1 MKKRIIGVICAL
13 VVMIVCVLINVGYS
27 KKVISN
33 NEKKSYVDDGI
44 IDIDE
49 KEDNEEEKE
58 EEKDDKIDVS
68 DSTKKIAVVYF
79 SVTGTTKSVASYVN
93 ENVGGTLIEVVP
105 LEAYTDDDIDYV
117 DSNSRSASENRDDT
131 ARPKLKE
138 KIDLSGYDVI
148 YLGYP
153 VWYDN
158 VPKII
163 ITLLDTSDISGKT
176 VIPFCTSSSSEI
188 TNSLNVLK
196 KYKTDVKWVEGKKIN
211 NNKEEVKKW
220 IDSLKY

>member
-1 MKKRIIGVICAL
+1 MKKRIIGVIVAL
-13 VVMIVCVLINVGYS
+13 FVMIVCVLINVGYS
-27 KKVISN
+27 KKVISD
-33 NEKKSYVDDGI
+33 NEKKSFVDDDI

-49 KEDNEEEKE
+49 KDDEEEEEEK
-58 EEKDDKIDVS
+58 KDDKTNVS
-68 DSTKKIAVVYF
+68 DSKEKIAVVYF
-79 SVTGTTKSVASYVN
+79 SATGTTKSVASYIN

-117 DSNSRSASENRDDT
+117 NSNSRSASENRDDT

-163 ITLLDTSDISGKT
+163 ITLLDTSEISGKT

-196 KYKTDVKWVEGKKIN
+196 KYKTDVKWVDGKRLN
-211 NNKEEVKKW
+211 NDKDEVKKW
-220 IDSLKY
+220 IDGLKY